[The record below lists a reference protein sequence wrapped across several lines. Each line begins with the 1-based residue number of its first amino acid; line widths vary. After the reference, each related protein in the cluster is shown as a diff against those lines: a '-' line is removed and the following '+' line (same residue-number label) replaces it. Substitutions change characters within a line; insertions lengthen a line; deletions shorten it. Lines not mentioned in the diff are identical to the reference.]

1 MGETLLLAPPSTG
14 GPVRMVAVQN
24 DELTSVAF
32 SPDSRL
38 LAAGT
43 RAGSI
48 HVWAM
53 ASGWRLHTYKAH
65 AGGVWALAFSAD
77 GKSLASGGEDRAVRV
92 WEVPTGKERLRL
104 DGHAGGVFT
113 VAFAPD
119 GLRLASGG
127 ADGSALLW
135 DLRVSAR

>member
-1 MGETLLLAPPSTG
+1 MLQLASPSTG
-14 GPVRMVAVQN
+14 DPAGWLGTR
-24 DELTSVAF
+24 DDDFSSVAF
-32 SPDSRL
+32 SPDGKL

-48 HVWAM
+48 YLFRVA
-53 ASGWRLHTYKAH
+53 GGQLTHTLKGH
-65 AGGVWALAFSAD
+65 TGGVWALAFSAN
-77 GKSLASGGEDRAVRV
+77 GKSLASGGQDKTVRV

-127 ADGSALLW
+127 ADGTALIR